1 MNISQAFHQIAV
13 LGAPIANSVGKNFGI
28 AQNST
33 LYNQISLGIGI
44 FLLCV
49 YIAGLTMAIYTI
61 LGYFTYHFKIK
72 ENEDNAQFKRKKN
85 HFLIWGIVSAA
96 GLLILPSLVL
106 LICGLTSQF
115 AFHPEIISS

>member
-1 MNISQAFHQIAV
+1 MNISTSFKQIAG
-13 LGAPIANSVGKNFGI
+13 LGSPIVNSMVKTFGI
-28 AQNST
+28 NPNSD
-33 LYNQISLGIGI
+33 LYNQISLGVGI

-49 YIAGLTMAIYTI
+49 YIAGLVMLIYTI
-61 LGYFTYHFKIK
+61 LGYFTYHFKLK
-72 ENEDNAQFKRKKN
+72 ENEDNASFKRKRN
-85 HFLIWGIVSAA
+85 HFLIGGIVSAA